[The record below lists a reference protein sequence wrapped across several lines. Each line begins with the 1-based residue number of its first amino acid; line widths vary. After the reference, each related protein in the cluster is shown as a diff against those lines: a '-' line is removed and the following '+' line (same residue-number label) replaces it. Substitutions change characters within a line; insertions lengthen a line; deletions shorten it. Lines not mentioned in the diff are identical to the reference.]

1 MPSANYEAEAVAAG
15 LPAVP
20 LTLEGSSVLH
30 QVMRFRWPSWR
41 RISSPERNQILQE
54 AASVLTP
61 PEDAG
66 DSALYSVLGHK
77 GDFLLV
83 HFRNSFEELHEV
95 QWALNRLRLQEYL
108 RPAAS
113 YVSMVELGLYDSSVK
128 LYRALRER
136 GIVPHSDEWN
146 RQVAEL
152 LERQRAAMHPRLF
165 PKIPDARFI
174 CFYPME
180 RRRGEE
186 KNWYIL
192 SIEERKRQMAAHGAV
207 GRRYAGRVQQIISG
221 SIGFDDSEWGV
232 DLFANDPVV
241 LKKLITEMRY
251 DEVSGVYSTFG
262 TFCLGIRCPVA
273 NLPRLLEGS

>member
-1 MPSANYEAEAVAAG
+1 
-15 LPAVP
+15 
-20 LTLEGSSVLH
+20 
-30 QVMRFRWPSWR
+30 
-41 RISSPERNQILQE
+41 
-54 AASVLTP
+54 
-61 PEDAG
+61 
-66 DSALYSVLGHK
+66 
-77 GDFLLV
+77 
-83 HFRNSFEELHEV
+83 
-95 QWALNRLRLQEYL
+95 
-108 RPAAS
+108 
-113 YVSMVELGLYDSSVK
+113 
-128 LYRALRER
+128 
-136 GIVPHSDEWN
+136 
-146 RQVAEL
+146 
-152 LERQRAAMHPRLF
+152 MHPRLF